1 MFNVSVDYLLCLTD
15 KKEVSNSFRLRSSE
29 QALIE
34 KYRSLDAQGQRTVSY
49 ILDGELSRINTLQGK
64 NTRIAELESALQS
77 RPSLLRIYTY
87 MRKIAATGKVFY
99 FDDIPTST
107 IEAPFCPDAD
117 FIVRVSGDSM
127 EPTYLDGDMV
137 YVHRCQAV
145 ETGAI
150 GIFIYNNQCFIK
162 EAGENGLISHNPKYD
177 IIPETSD
184 IICIGKVLGK
194 VELD

>member
-1 MFNVSVDYLLCLTD
+1 M
-15 KKEVSNSFRLRSSE
+15 
-29 QALIE
+29 
-34 KYRSLDAQGQRTVSY
+34 
-49 ILDGELSRINTLQGK
+49 
-64 NTRIAELESALQS
+64 QS
-77 RPSLLRIYTY
+77 RPSSLRIYTY
-87 MRKIAATGKVFY
+87 MRKIAATGKGFY

-162 EAGENGLISHNPKYD
+162 EAGESGLISHNPKYD

-184 IICIGKVLGK
+184 IICIGKALGK
-194 VELD
+194 VDLI